1 MYTIQ
6 EIHLKMAEL
15 NNPDN
20 VYTTKRLK
28 QKLKERYKDHL
39 CFIMLPGRTDVVR
52 FKDMASYILY
62 QLKKKPQT
70 KEEILQAAAH
80 LIKADIRELQQSK
93 NMYPSVNDINDDGV
107 TSRCFPESLNTFFQC
122 LIPSEIKRKGICQC
136 ITQAFQETQIYYM
149 LYSIWIRCWDR
160 IKICIK
166 VVSKSSLSI
175 RLQYII
181 QWGGPLQGISDQAC
195 RRHHAR
201 TTGRPR
207 AFAKGCW

>member
-1 MYTIQ
+1 MTKFRLKDGTDKRRGRPEDVQMVKSFERVCIRLEETSDYKMYTIQ

-62 QLKKKPQT
+62 QLKKKPRT

-80 LIKADIRELQQSK
+80 LIKVDIRELQQSK
-93 NMYPSVNDINDDGV
+93 NMYSSVNDINDDGV
-107 TSRCFPESLNTFFQC
+107 TSRWVPESLNTFFQC
-122 LIPSEIKRKGICQC
+122 LIPSETKRKGICQC
-136 ITQAFQETQIYYM
+136 VTQASQDTQIYYM
-149 LYSIWIRCWDR
+149 LYSIWIRC
-160 IKICIK
+160 
-166 VVSKSSLSI
+166 
-175 RLQYII
+175 
-181 QWGGPLQGISDQAC
+181 
-195 RRHHAR
+195 
-201 TTGRPR
+201 
-207 AFAKGCW
+207 

>member
-1 MYTIQ
+1 MTKFRLKDGTDKRRGRPEDMQMVKSFERVCIRLEETSDYKMYTIQ

-149 LYSIWIRCWDR
+149 LYSIWIRC
-160 IKICIK
+160 
-166 VVSKSSLSI
+166 
-175 RLQYII
+175 
-181 QWGGPLQGISDQAC
+181 
-195 RRHHAR
+195 
-201 TTGRPR
+201 
-207 AFAKGCW
+207 